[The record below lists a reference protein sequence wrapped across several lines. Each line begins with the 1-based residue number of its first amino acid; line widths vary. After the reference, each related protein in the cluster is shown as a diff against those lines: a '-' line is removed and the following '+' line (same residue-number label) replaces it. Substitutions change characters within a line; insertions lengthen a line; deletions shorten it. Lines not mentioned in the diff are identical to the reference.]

1 MLKPFKRE
9 PAETLEKLKAIRTN
23 YKRYH
28 FELVGTQ
35 PSNMPLRDIGVGG
48 LEEYYLAKVRN
59 YGSLKAKQPTLR
71 NYCCLF
77 LRMLRDLS
85 RGDKSAVCETDVDYT
100 IKTILALDAKV
111 KTETEG
117 MEAQIKSGTGREN
130 ANKTFNEIR
139 SLVLAMGELSSN
151 EFIAWT
157 QSKRNER
164 LVKEARAIVARY
176 RELGFIR

>member
-1 MLKPFKRE
+1 MLKPFKRA
-9 PAETLEKLKAIRTN
+9 PAETLEKLKAIRTK
-23 YKRYH
+23 YRRYR

-35 PSNMPLRDIGVGG
+35 PSNMPLKDIGVGG
-48 LEEYYLAKVRN
+48 LEDYYLAKVQK
-59 YGSLKAKQPTLR
+59 YESLKTKQPTLR

-77 LRMLRDLS
+77 LRMLRGLS
-85 RGDKSAVCETDVDYT
+85 RGDKSAVCETDVQYT
-100 IKTILALDAKV
+100 IKTILALNAKV
-111 KTETEG
+111 KTKTEG
-117 MEAQIKSGTGREN
+117 MEAQIKGMDLES

-139 SLVLAMGELSSN
+139 SLVLAMGALSSN

-176 RELGFIR
+176 RELGFMG